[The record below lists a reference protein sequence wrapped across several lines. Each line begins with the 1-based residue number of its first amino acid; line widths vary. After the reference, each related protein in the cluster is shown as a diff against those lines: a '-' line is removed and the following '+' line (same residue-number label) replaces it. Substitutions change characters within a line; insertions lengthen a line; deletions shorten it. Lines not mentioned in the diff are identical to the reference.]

1 MASDVKRL
9 GENIGEL
16 LTLVKSSATRIQ
28 QLESDLKELKELN
41 TTLLTQNSTL
51 LENIQ
56 SKNTTNTK
64 VNNKSLII
72 GSSLIRNFD
81 EAKLNNHKV
90 CCMPGAQTADVKTK
104 LNTLAEDGN
113 HYKSIFIVVG
123 GNDAS
128 ASEDKVDID
137 SAVSSMR
144 DIITSCKRMSD
155 DITISAIPP
164 RAEPAHA
171 LAMIHPDHNM

>member
-9 GENIGEL
+9 GENIHEL
-16 LTLVKSSATRIQ
+16 LRLAKSSAHRIQ

-72 GSSLIRNFD
+72 RSSLIRNFD
-81 EAKLNNHKV
+81 EAKLKNHTV
-90 CCMPGAQTADVKTK
+90 CCVPGAQTADVKTK
-104 LNTLAEDGN
+104 LNNLAEDGN

-123 GNDAS
+123 GNDA
-128 ASEDKVDID
+128 A
-137 SAVSSMR
+137 A
-144 DIITSCKRMSD
+144 
-155 DITISAIPP
+155 
-164 RAEPAHA
+164 
-171 LAMIHPDHNM
+171 